1 MTAWS
6 QNTSSS
12 SWALG
17 QAALTHGGDLS
28 IVFGLQRG
36 AAQSADAAFAALDDV
51 NIATWSSGET
61 ADCGTIP
68 GTTPTPCEDGQ
79 WTCNDGT
86 CLSADKVKCYSDHKI
101 FFMKQINVDA
111 GVQLCVRL
119 PWGRE

>member
-6 QNTSSS
+6 QNTSSVG
-12 SWALG
+12 WALG

-36 AAQSADAAFAALDDV
+36 AAQAADAAAGFAALDDV
-51 NIATWSSGET
+51 NIVTWSSGEA

-68 GTTPTPCEDGQ
+68 GTTPAPCEDGQ

-86 CLSADKVKCYSDHKI
+86 CLSADKVKYYSDH
-101 FFMKQINVDA
+101 
-111 GVQLCVRL
+111 
-119 PWGRE
+119 